1 MKQLHRPDLFSWS
14 QFDTARNVD
23 FHGYLW
29 VRPAA
34 GSVAFDPMPLT
45 DHDQRHIE
53 SLGGVAWVYLSNAD
67 HVRAAAWFRDHF
79 HARIAAPA
87 GDRHLPEFAGLA
99 VDLWLEPGVTL
110 DDGVRCLDMQG
121 SKTPGEL
128 AFLLPGGDTVVCGD
142 LVRGQRAGHL
152 NLLPDAKLRDKSAA
166 VASVRT
172 LAALPQLDAVL
183 VGDGWPV
190 FRGGRQVLAEL
201 LASLTP

>member
-152 NLLPDAKLRDKSAA
+152 TPSCVTSPPPWPRSGRWPPCRSWTPCWWAMAGRCSVAA
-166 VASVRT
+166 GRS
-172 LAALPQLDAVL
+172 
-183 VGDGWPV
+183 WPNCS
-190 FRGGRQVLAEL
+190 RA
-201 LASLTP
+201 